1 MTGAARPTEV
11 IVIGSGAGGATT
23 ALTLAQAGLAVTV
36 LEEGARVAAAD
47 YGADSA
53 TAMQRLYRRRGMTPI
68 VGKVPLG
75 FVEGRCVGGSTE
87 INSGFWHRTP
97 PEVLLRWK
105 VQYGVDGI
113 SPAELEPHFAW
124 AEAET
129 QVSAWAGEWPRSTR
143 VFARGIEAMGW
154 SGQEVPRTAHRCAG
168 TNACA
173 RGCPTG
179 AKQGMSRSLLPRAEA
194 AGARVIPRCR
204 VRMILTRRSRAVG
217 VLAELEH
224 EDGVRE
230 LVRLDADHVFV
241 CGGPTETPA
250 LLRRSGLKR
259 HVGDQ
264 FRIHPMLKVAA
275 AYDEL
280 IDAHRAV
287 LPLLQVKEF
296 WPEISLGGAFFSPGH
311 LALVL
316 GDSWPAARVHLGDY
330 RRMATFY
337 VAVKGTGRGWVRPSA
352 MGSGESVLH
361 YDLSGE
367 DLRHL
372 SRGLARLST
381 LLLAGGARV
390 VIPGGAGLPAIRT
403 PEEAIR
409 WLDELLPARGLGLT
423 TVHAFSSC
431 PMGERA
437 DRCAVDSYGRVH
449 GFENLHVNDASLLPD
464 SPGVNPQGS
473 VMAVAHR
480 NAQHFLA
487 GRV

>member
-1 MTGAARPTEV
+1 MASPSNV
-11 IVIGSGAGGATT
+11 LVIGSGAGGATT
-23 ALTLAQAGLAVTV
+23 ALTLAEAGVGVTV
-36 LEEGARVAAAD
+36 LEEGPRVDPSSYGEHSAAA
-47 YGADSA
+47 
-53 TAMQRLYRRRGMTPI
+53 MQHFYRRRGMTPI
-68 VGKVPLG
+68 TGKVPLG

-105 VQYGVDGI
+105 VQFDVDGV
-113 SPAELEPHFAW
+113 SPRELEPHFAW

-129 QVSAWAGEWPRSTR
+129 KVSAWERPWPRSTQ

-154 SGQEVPRTAHRCAG
+154 SAQEVPRTAHRCAG

-194 AGARVIPRCR
+194 LGARVLSSCTA
-204 VRMILTRRSRAVG
+204 RMILTRKGRATG
-217 VLAELEH
+217 VLAEIRH
-224 EDGVRE
+224 PDGIRE
-230 LVRLDADHVFV
+230 LLRFEADHVFV

-250 LLRRSGLKR
+250 LLRRSGIKR

-264 FRIHPMLKVAA
+264 LRIHPMLKVAA
-275 AYDEL
+275 AFDET
-280 IDAHRAV
+280 IDAQNAV

-296 WPEISLGGAFFSPGH
+296 WPDLSLGGAFFSPGH
-311 LALVL
+311 LAMALS
-316 GDSWPAARVHLGDY
+316 DNWPSVNQHLADY
-330 RRMATFY
+330 RRLATFY
-337 VAVKGTGRGWVRPSA
+337 VAVKGTGRGWVRPSPLDA
-352 MGSGESVLH
+352 NEAVLR
-361 YDLSGE
+361 YDLSSE

-381 LLLAGGARV
+381 LLLAGGAREV
-390 VIPGGAGLPAIRT
+390 MPGVTGLATIRT

-409 WLDELLPARGLGLT
+409 WLDELLPERALSLT

-431 PMGERA
+431 PMGQRR
-437 DRCAVDSYGRVH
+437 DRCAADSYGRVH
-449 GFENLHVNDASLLPD
+449 GFENLFINDASLLPD

-473 VMAVAHR
+473 VMGVARR
-480 NAQHFLA
+480 NALHFLNKL
-487 GRV
+487 RR